1 MPTRTAAA
9 AEKAALEQYAAH
21 LRAERHA
28 SPHTIRAYLSD
39 LRQFL
44 TVAGPPAAVRA
55 DAIRHWLRTLDGV
68 ADRSSIARKLAAVR
82 GFFRFL
88 ELTSVLF
95 LKLTSVFEAT
105 PCSRM
110 SAGAPTLNTPPNAK
124 TLQKSFP
131 AVAPGVG
138 RSARR
143 EGPYSVRR
151 SNEESGR

>member
-55 DAIRHWLRTLDGV
+55 DANRHWLRTPDGV
-68 ADRSSIARKLAAVR
+68 ADRRPLPRQPAALRRLLRLLPGTPRPTTDPTR
-82 GFFRFL
+82 G
-88 ELTSVLF
+88 
-95 LKLTSVFEAT
+95 
-105 PCSRM
+105 
-110 SAGAPTLNTPPNAK
+110 
-124 TLQKSFP
+124 
-131 AVAPGVG
+131 
-138 RSARR
+138 
-143 EGPYSVRR
+143 
-151 SNEESGR
+151 

>member
-82 GFFRFL
+82 GLFRFL
-88 ELTSVLF
+88 VDTQRLAHDPSAV
-95 LKLTSVFEAT
+95 VAT
-105 PCSRM
+105 PKTARKLPAHLTLDDVDRLLATPRADRLLGPAIARSSSCSTPRA
-110 SAGAPTLNTPPNAK
+110 SA
-124 TLQKSFP
+124 
-131 AVAPGVG
+131 
-138 RSARR
+138 
-143 EGPYSVRR
+143 
-151 SNEESGR
+151 